1 MAVVELN
8 RPVICYNRVKWKLS
22 TVLNDGLTTIH
33 VKSDVRGVSIFLS

>member
-22 TVLNDGLTTIH
+22 TVLNDGLTIP